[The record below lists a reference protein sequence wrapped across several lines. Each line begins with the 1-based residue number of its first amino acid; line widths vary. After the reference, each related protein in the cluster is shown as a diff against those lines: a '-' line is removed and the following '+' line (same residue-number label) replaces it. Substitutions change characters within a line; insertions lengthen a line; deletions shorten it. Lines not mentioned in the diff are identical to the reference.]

1 MAKPNRNYNGQWEDY
16 VVENGYPEWR
26 QESQAN
32 YLQHKCLSP
41 GHKAVSLRV
50 LRKLRFHGK
59 LPYLKK
65 KKKSMAELKQNASLV
80 TSCAPYLDTW
90 LATTVYFHSHWLQY
104 NLNDSSSSAKC
115 WSDRALERQR
125 ESKWPVVRTGVFWVM
140 VHNEQADHLNPQG
153 NKVEKAKQNTNEPS
167 TWV

>member
-32 YLQHKCLSP
+32 YLQQKCLSP

-65 KKKSMAELKQNASLV
+65 KNQWQSWSKMLLLLLPVLHIWTHGLPLQCTFIHIGCSTTWMTLPVLPSAEV
-80 TSCAPYLDTW
+80 TGPW
-90 LATTVYFHSHWLQY
+90 RGRG
-104 NLNDSSSSAKC
+104 
-115 WSDRALERQR
+115 RANGRLC
-125 ESKWPVVRTGVFWVM
+125 VAGVFWVM